1 MPAIVADLG
10 NSRLKLGR
18 VDQDRRLGATV
29 SLPLGDPESWRRGL
43 AELGISSPRE
53 ASWAISSV
61 NPPLARSLAGF
72 LDQEGVQASCW
83 FDSASQ
89 VPMDMDVEGA
99 ETGGADRA
107 LGVLAAR
114 SLAAPGQPVL
124 VVSCGTAVTIES
136 VDDRGV
142 WRGGSIGPGLG
153 VSARALHLMTAQV
166 PIIAIDSQPPPRG
179 RGTVSSLEAGIFWGL
194 VGGVRLLIELQSALL
209 GGVPAVFWTGGDAP
223 LVAPAVAG
231 PTARLT
237 PNLVLQ
243 GLALLVPLET
253 NP

>member
-18 VDQDRRLGATV
+18 VDNERRLGMTL
-29 SLPLGDPESWRRGL
+29 SLPLDDPESWRQGL
-43 AELGISSPRE
+43 TALGV
-53 ASWAISSV
+53 ASARDAAWAISSV
-61 NPPLARSLAGF
+61 NPPLAERLAEF
-72 LDQEGVQASCW
+72 LDDQGVAGARWYQA
-83 FDSASQ
+83 ASE

-99 ETGGADRA
+99 ELGGADRA

-114 SLAAPGQPVL
+114 SLAAPGEPVL

-136 VDDRGV
+136 VDARGV

-153 VSARALHLMTAQV
+153 VAARALHLMTAQIPV
-166 PIIAIDSQPPPRG
+166 VAIDSRPPPRG
-179 RGTVSSLEAGIFWGL
+179 RGTIASLEAGIFWGV
-194 VGGVRLLIELQSALL
+194 VGGIRELIALQSALL
-209 GGVPAVFWTGGDAP
+209 GDPPAVFWTGGDAP

-231 PTARLT
+231 IHARLT

-243 GLALLVPLET
+243 GLALIIPLA
-253 NP
+253 